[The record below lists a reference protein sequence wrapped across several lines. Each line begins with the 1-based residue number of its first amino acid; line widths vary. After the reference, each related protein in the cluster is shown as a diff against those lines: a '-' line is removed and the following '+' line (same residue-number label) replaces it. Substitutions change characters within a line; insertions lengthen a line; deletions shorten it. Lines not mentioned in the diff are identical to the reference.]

1 MPAAHRIGDIGSGH
15 PCHFPPSPAIGGSP
29 SVFVNN
35 LPAMRVGDPYVPHAC
50 IQGEAGLH
58 PRKLL
63 KGSSSIF
70 IDGCAA
76 GRIGDAIDC
85 GGEASTG
92 SFNVMFG

>member
-1 MPAAHRIGDIGSGH
+1 MMIKQSLIQKLCDTP
-15 PCHFPPSPAIGGSP
+15 
-29 SVFVNN
+29 
-35 LPAMRVGDPYVPHAC
+35 PHAC

-70 IDGCAA
+70 IDGCAS
-76 GRIGDAIDC
+76 GRVGDAIDC